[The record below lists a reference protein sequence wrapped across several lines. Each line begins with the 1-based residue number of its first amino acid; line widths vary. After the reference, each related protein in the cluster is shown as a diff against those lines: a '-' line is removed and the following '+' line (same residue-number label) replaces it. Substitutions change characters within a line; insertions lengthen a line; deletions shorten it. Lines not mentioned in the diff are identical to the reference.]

1 MECNKFPRNLIL
13 FPIQTCMTLRHF
25 VKSMY
30 SDTFRTNWDTTPA
43 GPDPSESSK
52 SGGERVGGGGSS
64 PGWLAVGPIKT
75 SFEFW
80 FPSLSPFLPPNGVI
94 GCQKS
99 GATLQAQLLVI

>member
-1 MECNKFPRNLIL
+1 MHDATPLSKIPVSLNSVQKHIFGANLD
-13 FPIQTCMTLRHF
+13 R
-25 VKSMY
+25 
-30 SDTFRTNWDTTPA
+30 TPA
-43 GPDPSESSK
+43 CPDPSESSK